1 MSFNFITR
9 LRDRKNLIVIAG
21 NSAWLLGDKVLRV
34 ALGFIVSAVVARYL
48 GPAPFGILST
58 VFAYVSLLA
67 SLATFSLDGLV
78 VRELV
83 KSGESKESILGT
95 AFFLKCGG
103 GVITFILGS
112 SLAYLSGFDLDGF
125 SLLIAVALGSILF
138 QAIDVIDFHFQSQL
152 NGRAIALARS
162 SSFIV
167 ISGVK
172 LVFVIVGAPL
182 IYFAATPTIEAAIAA
197 ILLAIIYTRYGGS
210 LRAWRFE
217 KTKAINL
224 LKVGLPIAV
233 SGFFVVAI
241 MQIDK
246 LMLGQISGAESVGIY
261 SAASLVSTT
270 WYMVPVVVGASVAP
284 TLTRLYD
291 LDLGN
296 FTNKL
301 QDVFSAVTFISLCV
315 GIITTLLSGPLINFI
330 FGEAYSAASLVLT
343 IHIWTGLFISHVSI
357 RTRALLIEGHMSSI
371 LLLSGLT
378 LLANVILN
386 IILIRSYAE
395 VGAATASLLSWA
407 LCALFFPLAFNRSR
421 GYALMLLRS
430 SSPSV
435 WIRAIIK

>member
-1 MSFNFITR
+1 MNSDFITR
-9 LRDRKNLIVIAG
+9 LRNRKNLIVIAG

-34 ALGFIVSAVVARYL
+34 ALGFIVSAVIARHL
-48 GPAPFGILST
+48 GPASFGILST
-58 VFAYVSLLA
+58 VFAYVLLLA
-67 SLATFSLDGLV
+67 SLATLSLDGLV

-83 KSGESKESILGT
+83 KSEKGKDSILGT
-95 AFFLKCGG
+95 AFFVKGG
-103 GVITFILGS
+103 SGVITFILGN
-112 SLAYLSGFDLDGF
+112 SLVYLSGFDFDAF

-167 ISGVK
+167 VSGVK
-172 LVFVIVGAPL
+172 LVFVFAGAPL

-197 ILLAIIYTRYGGS
+197 AFLAIVYTRYGGS
-210 LRAWRFE
+210 LHAWRFE

-246 LMLGQISGAESVGIY
+246 LMLGKISGAESVGIY

-291 LDLGN
+291 LNLSD

-315 GIITTLLSGPLINFI
+315 GIITTLVSGPLINLI
-330 FGEAYSAASLVLT
+330 FGETYSAASLVLT
-343 IHIWTGLFISHVSI
+343 IHIWTGVFISHVSI
-357 RTRALLIEGHMSSI
+357 RTRALLIEGHMNTI

-378 LLANVILN
+378 LLINVMLN
-386 IILIRSYAE
+386 MVLIRTYAE
-395 VGAATASLLSWA
+395 AGAATASLLSWA

-421 GYALMLLRS
+421 RYPLMLLRS

-435 WIRAIIK
+435 WIRAMVK